1 MGVSVK
7 RKGKAAGDNVIRD
20 NEGDV
25 IQAGAGRLGHAS
37 DAMHSELIACI
48 QGVRAARAQGM
59 GRIILET
66 DALQVN
72 QALSCLNDRLAV
84 QLIRNRACST

>member
-1 MGVSVK
+1 M
-7 RKGKAAGDNVIRD
+7 
-20 NEGDV
+20 
-25 IQAGAGRLGHAS
+25 S

-66 DALQVN
+66 DALQVK
-72 QALSCLNDRLAV
+72 QALSSSNDRLAV